1 LLDAAELLQ
10 IQQDAYQATCDLPC
24 IIQRG
29 TRTPNP
35 QGGASVTFATIATVN
50 AGMAQPSGTQLQ
62 NYGYLV
68 DALSA
73 WQIKLAVGTDVK
85 NGDRLIIAGQTLFVQ
100 VVLSPRSYAALLTV
114 IASEVK

>member
-1 LLDAAELLQ
+1 VLDATELLQ
-10 IQQDAYQATCDLPC
+10 IQQDAYAATCDLPC
-24 IIQRG
+24 VIQRG

-35 QGGASVTFATIATVN
+35 QGGASVTFAPIATVN
-50 AGMAQPSGTQLQ
+50 AGMSQPTGTQLQ

-73 WQIKLAVGTDVK
+73 WQIKFAVGTDVR

-100 VVLSPRSYAALLTV
+100 VVLNPRSYPALLTC